1 MDTIGY
7 NSRTNQYLCVM
18 FNPIILE
25 YVILDNNKNN
35 HDLVN

>member
-1 MDTIGY
+1 MCY
-7 NSRTNQYLCVM
+7 VY
-18 FNPIILE
+18 NPIILE